1 MILHT
6 ERLRLEP
13 CNAGHYDGL
22 RVVNTDLEVMRFL
35 GGAQTPEE
43 TRAWIERAEAGWAAL
58 GYSWWSIIL
67 AESGRIIGAG
77 CIQHIENDPA
87 KAVEIGWRLL
97 PDTWG
102 KGYATEAARAMAAF
116 AFRELPI
123 SELFSNAD
131 PQNAASI
138 HVMQRIGMRFV
149 GRRHYYGSECA
160 TYAMDRPGPPDAPGR

>member
-13 CNAGHYDGL
+13 CSAAHYDGL

-43 TRAWIERAEAGWAAL
+43 TRAWIERAEARWAAL

-67 AESGRIIGAG
+67 TESGRIIGAG

-87 KAVEIGWRLL
+87 NDIEIGWRLL

-102 KGYATEAARAMAAF
+102 HGYAGETARAMADF

-123 SELFSNAD
+123 TQLLSNAD

-138 HVMQRIGMRFV
+138 KVMQRLGMRFLE
-149 GRRHYYGSECA
+149 RRHYYGSECA
-160 TYAMDRPGPPDAPGR
+160 TYVMDRPGPPAAPGR